1 MEIVFGRLVE
11 HDERNF
17 SFALKTAA
25 LKERSYT
32 YPLPEPLDL
41 NQGSVGMCVSTA
53 IGYDLALSPVFV
65 RDITI
70 PKLKE
75 KIYYEAQKI
84 DPFPGGDYPGA
95 NPKKAGTSVLAGI
108 KVTQALGYFTE
119 YRWVFNAYDL
129 ALGVGSVSPAVIGV
143 NWYSGMMQ
151 PDQNYQIHP
160 TGTIVGGHAI
170 CVRGVNFKKKLF
182 VLQNSWGAHWGANGC
197 CLMSFANM
205 DMLLKQNGDA
215 VFTVNRNKKLLTF

>member
-1 MEIVFGRLVE
+1 
-11 HDERNF
+11 
-17 SFALKTAA
+17 
-25 LKERSYT
+25 
-32 YPLPEPLDL
+32 
-41 NQGSVGMCVSTA
+41 
-53 IGYDLALSPVFV
+53 
-65 RDITI
+65 
-70 PKLKE
+70 
-75 KIYYEAQKI
+75 
-84 DPFPGGDYPGA
+84 
-95 NPKKAGTSVLAGI
+95 
-108 KVTQALGYFTE
+108 
-119 YRWVFNAYDL
+119 VFNAYDL

>member
-1 MEIVFGRLVE
+1 MDIIFGRLAE
-11 HDERNF
+11 HDERNLNF
-17 SFALKTAA
+17 TLRTTGIQ
-25 LKERSYT
+25 ERSYT
-32 YPLPEPLDL
+32 HPLPEPLDL
-41 NQGSVGMCVSTA
+41 NQGSTGMCVSTA
-53 IGYDLALSPVFV
+53 IGYDLALAPVYV
-65 RDITI
+65 RNITI

-95 NPKKAGTSVLAGI
+95 TPKKAGTSLLAGM
-108 KVTQALGYFTE
+108 KVTQALGYFSE

-143 NWYSGMMQ
+143 NWYTGMMR
-151 PDQNYQIHP
+151 PDANRYIHP

-182 VLQNSWGAHWGANGC
+182 VLQNSWGMNWGANGC
-197 CLMSFANM
+197 CLISFANM

-215 VFTVNRNKKLLTF
+215 CFAVNRNKKQLTF